1 MNVKG
6 MAKKKI
12 TQQTDQYCGNCG
24 FGEWF
29 YDSSNLDFDDKPICL
44 ICPYTKERKRIR
56 SERGCERWKPKKPEE
71 LAITPDMYNEKR
83 SIF

>member
-1 MNVKG
+1 

-12 TQQTDQYCGNCG
+12 TQQTNQYCGNCG

-29 YDSSNLDFDDKPICL
+29 YDSSNLGLDGKPICL
-44 ICPYTKERKRIR
+44 ICPHTKGRKRIR

>member
-1 MNVKG
+1 

-12 TQQTDQYCGNCG
+12 IQQTNQYCGNCG
-24 FGEWF
+24 FGKWF

-44 ICPYTKERKRIR
+44 ICPFTKERKRIR